1 VKYQAFAK
9 SYVTVCKW
17 TNPRPLGHGLEI
29 IPLTDLS
36 NLHVSDLVKMV
47 DIPSGTLYEMLFV

>member
-1 VKYQAFAK
+1 MKYQAFAK

-47 DIPSGTLYEMLFV
+47 DIPSETLY